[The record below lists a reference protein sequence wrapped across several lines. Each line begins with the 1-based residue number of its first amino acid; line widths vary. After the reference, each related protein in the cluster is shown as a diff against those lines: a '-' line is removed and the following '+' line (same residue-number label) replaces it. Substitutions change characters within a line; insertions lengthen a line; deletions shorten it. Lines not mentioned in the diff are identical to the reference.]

1 MDRRRSTRLRSQIR
15 ASEDGAGAGAGAG
28 LDRRRSPRL
37 HPRTQASEDGAG
49 LARRRSPRLHPQIR
63 ASEEGASSMTS
74 RRASPASLPDDDDI
88 LREILLRLPPTP
100 SSLARASAVCTR
112 WRGLL
117 ADPKFHRQ
125 LCARHRNPPLLGSF
139 VPNDDDGQRIVFAP
153 MLDPPD
159 RIPPPRFDLGRCGHN
174 TDVLGCRHG
183 RVLVKTRVWD
193 ADGGLPSR
201 VIVCD
206 PITGDQRTVAFP
218 PDLGRVSVNGAV
230 LCAAAES
237 DPGHMHGSCH
247 SSPFK
252 LVLVTM
258 YRRHPN
264 RLLACVYSSNTG
276 LWGDLIS
283 SESPSDIHGKPAV
296 LIGNRLYWLSVIN
309 GSILEFDLDENRI
322 AVMMGP
328 PVTHDERC
336 INHQIIK
343 AENGAVGYAM
353 LVYPSL
359 IMWKRDVDAHGVTT
373 WVPWKIIGMDTTPGH
388 PPRTERRDRI
398 QGYDED
404 TDVVLLH
411 VNGTV
416 YMLDLKSLQSTMLS
430 GPLIHIGAYH
440 PLRCFYTPVI
450 REGHEV
456 YDP

>member
-1 MDRRRSTRLRSQIR
+1 MDRRRSPRLRSQIQ
-15 ASEDGAGAGAGAG
+15 ATEDGAG

-37 HPRTQASEDGAG
+37 HPRTQAS
-49 LARRRSPRLHPQIR
+49 Q
-63 ASEEGASSMTS
+63 EGASMT
-74 RRASPASLPDDDDI
+74 RRIPRRRRGRSPASLPDDDDI
-88 LREILLRLPPTP
+88 LREIFVRLPPTP
-100 SSLARASAVCTR
+100 SSLARASAVCRR

-125 LCARHRNPPLLGSF
+125 LCARHRDPPLLGSF
-139 VPNDDDGQRIVFAP
+139 VPEDHGQRVVFAP

-159 RIPPPRFDLGRCGHN
+159 RIPPRRFDLGRCGQN

-183 RVLVKTRVWD
+183 RVLVKDRVPH
-193 ADGGLPSR
+193 AE

-206 PITGDQRTVAFP
+206 PITGDQRTVAYP
-218 PDLGRVSVNGAV
+218 PDFTRVSVNGAV
-230 LCAAAES
+230 LCAAAAA
-237 DPGHMHGSCH
+237 DPGHVHGSCY

-283 SESPSDIHGKPAV
+283 LQSPSDIHGKPAV
-296 LIGNRLYWLSVIN
+296 LVGNSLYWLSLIN
-309 GSILEFDLDENRI
+309 GSILEFDLGENNI

-328 PVTHDERC
+328 PVTHTDRF

-343 AENGAVGYAM
+343 AEDGAVGYTM

-359 IMWKRDVDAHGVTT
+359 QMWKRDVDAQGVTT
-373 WVPWKIIGMDTTPGH
+373 WAPWKTIGMDTIPGL
-388 PPRTERRDRI
+388 PPRTERRQRI

-416 YMLDLKSLQSTMLS
+416 YMVDLKSMQSTELS

-450 REGHEV
+450 REGHGV